1 MSSRQERWLLLA
13 LLGVMASVQIA
24 LAQRQC
30 LWADEIFSLA
40 IATGH
45 SLEHPVAAAQP
56 QLGDFVE
63 PDHPVPAAEF
73 RRYLK
78 HDDPPASPARVI
90 RAALLSDT
98 SPPLYY
104 LLLYSWT
111 LIFGTSDIV
120 LRLFS
125 IGWSLASLPLL
136 ASVARRIGGSGAVF
150 TSCVLFAFSPL
161 TIYYATEGRMYSLLL
176 FLVVATVL
184 VSLVLQERGGG
195 VGLYGLWIISS
206 AAGFLTHYFFLFPWL
221 ALVAFLI
228 AQPGRFDRRWLIG
241 CIFLTGV
248 AILPW
253 YWMVPDSF
261 SRWRVTKGWLN
272 WRPAGFHR
280 WHALGTQFL
289 QFFSGRGSGLWVT
302 PRWSARAALV
312 LFAIIAAVA
321 TWRLRWRLLKGR
333 LLLLWLWFIVA
344 CIAPTSLDLLQHTYV
359 ANVPRYALAALP
371 ATCLL
376 AAVALGCLS
385 QRIRLAAL
393 TLVVLTW
400 TPSLLDIYRQGS
412 RSWEPFR
419 EAAQVASNDGNA
431 YDAILVH
438 SIPSGVLGI
447 ARYAYGPSAIE
458 SWVGQLGLRRVPD
471 SLQGLIAGRT
481 HISLVKLHEV
491 GQPAPE
497 EDWLRANGD
506 VMQEKSIGAAKIVR
520 FRPKNATTF

>member
-1 MSSRQERWLLLA
+1 
-13 LLGVMASVQIA
+13 MASVQIA

-45 SLEHPVAAAQP
+45 SLEQPVAAAQP

-78 HDDPPASPARVI
+78 HDNPPASPARVI
-90 RAALLSDT
+90 RAVLLSDT

-136 ASVARRIGGSGAVF
+136 ASVARRIGGSSAVF

-161 TIYYATEGRMYSLLL
+161 TICYATEGRMYSLLL
-176 FLVVATVL
+176 FLVVATVW

-195 VGLYGLWIISS
+195 VGLYALWITSS

-228 AQPGRFDRRWLIG
+228 AQPGRFDRRWLIA

-253 YWMVPDSF
+253 YWMVPGSF

-289 QFFSGRGSGLWVT
+289 QFFSGRGAGLWVT
-302 PRWSARAALV
+302 PRWSARAALA

-333 LLLLWLWFIVA
+333 LLLVWLWFIAA

-371 ATCLL
+371 AAYLL

-385 QRIRLAAL
+385 QRIRLVVL

-400 TPSLLDIYRQGS
+400 TASLLDIYRQGS

-447 ARYAYGPSAIE
+447 ARYANESAVIG
-458 SWVGQLGLRRVPD
+458 SWVGQLGTRRIPE
-471 SLQGLIAGRT
+471 SLPALLAGHT
-481 HISLVKLHEV
+481 QISFVRLHEV
-491 GQPAPE
+491 GETAPE
-497 EDWLRANGD
+497 EDWLRTHGK
-506 VMQEKSIGAAKIVR
+506 VVQEKRMGAGRIIR
-520 FRPKNATTF
+520 FKPKDAAVF